1 LLKDLIYKE
10 FFTQGD
16 MEKTMGSSPIEAMD
30 RDKAYIPTLQIQF
43 LDNIVIPLY
52 GCVLA
57 HILGLPMQ
65 MLCYSNIP

>member
-1 LLKDLIYKE
+1 
-10 FFTQGD
+10 
-16 MEKTMGSSPIEAMD
+16 MGGSPIESMD
-30 RDKAYIPTLQIQF
+30 RDKTYIPALQIQF

-57 HILGLPMQ
+57 HILGFPMH

>member
-1 LLKDLIYKE
+1 LLQNLIYKE

-16 MEKTMGSSPIEAMD
+16 MEKTMGGSPVESMD

-52 GCVLA
+52 GCVFA
-57 HILGLPMQ
+57 C
-65 MLCYSNIP
+65 MLVL

>member
-1 LLKDLIYKE
+1 LQDLIYKE

-16 MEKTMGSSPIEAMD
+16 LEKTMGTCPIESMD

-52 GCVLA
+52 GCVS
-57 HILGLPMQ
+57 I
-65 MLCYSNIP
+65 